1 MTSGAANRNVQE
13 DGAAQRESGVHEKV
27 TVQPEEDPRAQLGA
41 LFRAEGAR
49 LLVWLTRRVPAQAAV
64 DLHAA
69 AFLALL
75 ERADD
80 RRLEGD
86 PADLLYYMALNQ
98 VRNHRRA
105 QQRQRQR
112 DGGVEADAV
121 PRSDRDVERA
131 AIAAEDARFV
141 AELLAE
147 LTAEDAALIR
157 RVDVEEVAAQEVAA
171 ALGISVD
178 AAWKRLSRAR
188 ARLGELARRRARG
201 R

>member
-1 MTSGAANRNVQE
+1 MTSGAANRNEQE
-13 DGAAQRESGVHEKV
+13 DGAALRESGVHEKV
-27 TVQPEEDPRAQLGA
+27 TAQPEEDPRAQLGA

-49 LLVWLTRRVPAQAAV
+49 LLAWLTRRVPAQAAV

-75 ERADD
+75 EHAGD
-80 RRLEGD
+80 RTLHGD

-98 VRNHRRA
+98 LRNHRRA

-112 DGGVEADAV
+112 DGGVDADAV

-131 AIAAEDARFV
+131 AIAAEEARFV

-147 LTAEDAALIR
+147 LTAEDALLIR
-157 RVDVEEVAAQEVAA
+157 RVDVEEVPTQEVAA

>member
-1 MTSGAANRNVQE
+1 MTSGAANRNEQE
-13 DGAAQRESGVHEKV
+13 DGAALRESGVHEKV
-27 TVQPEEDPRAQLGA
+27 TAQPEEDPRAQLGA

-49 LLVWLTRRVPAQAAV
+49 LLAWLTRRVPAQAAV

-75 ERADD
+75 ERAEGH
-80 RRLEGD
+80 RLEGD

-98 VRNHRRA
+98 IRNHRRA

-112 DGGVEADAV
+112 DGGVDADAV

-131 AIAAEDARFV
+131 AIAAEEARFV

-147 LTAEDAALIR
+147 LTAEDALLIR
-157 RVDVEEVAAQEVAA
+157 RVDVEEVPTQEVAA